1 MGLPKNYRKDLSIT
15 PHKQG
20 FEQRQS
26 ILDDIANQGTYLPK
40 GILHEDMDGE
50 MVNFINSGIDLSLN
64 GEKVPVIFLTSQRW
78 GEFTKTWQYTDID
91 KNIKLPFITIVRKP
105 DAQQGTNYAGT
116 FNIPG
121 RPTFTYMKISTWD
134 GNRKGYDIYKIP
146 QPVSVDIM
154 YEVRLFCNRMRDLN
168 VMNRKML
175 TAFSPLER
183 YIRVNGH
190 PIPLIMDSIGDE
202 STISNLEERKYYVQL
217 YTIKM
222 MGYLL
227 DEDDFVV
234 TPAVSRGINF
244 YEISE
249 NIYKASYQLN
259 VDDKNNTICI
269 NIVFNSGV
277 SSVTIP
283 MNLGATFTIANAT
296 NYSSLIFKV
305 NGNTVNIPFTVNNGD
320 QLYIK
325 VFKNNIQGISE
336 VELNG
341 ITLWVVTI
349 QI

>member
-1 MGLPKNYRKDLSIT
+1 MGLPKNYRKDLNIT

-26 ILDDIANQGTYLPK
+26 ILDDIANKGTYLPK
-40 GILHEDMDGE
+40 GILHEDMDAE
-50 MVNFINSGIDLSLN
+50 LINYIDNNIDLSLA
-64 GEKVPVIFLTSQRW
+64 GEKVPVIFLTAQRW
-78 GEFTKTWQYTDID
+78 AEFSKTWQYSDID

-105 DAQQGTNYAGT
+105 DAQQGTNYAGS

-121 RPTFTYMKISTWD
+121 RPTFTYMKIPTWD

-146 QPVSVDIM
+146 QPISVDIM

-175 TAFSPLER
+175 TSFSSLEK

-190 PIPLIMDSIGDE
+190 PIPLILDSIGDE
-202 STISNLEERKYYVQL
+202 SVISNLDERKYYVQL
-217 YTIKM
+217 FTIKM

-227 DEDDFVV
+227 DEDDFIVS
-234 TPAVSRGINF
+234 PAVSRGIQF

-249 NIYKASYQLN
+249 ELYRAPYQVD
-259 VDDKNNTICI
+259 VDDQNNTICI
-269 NIVFNSGV
+269 NVIFQRGV

-283 MNLGATFTIANAT
+283 IEIDATYNNLNVT
-296 NYSSLIFKV
+296 NSDSVIFKK
-305 NGNTVNIPFTVNNGD
+305 NGVTVTLPFTANNGD

-325 VFKNNIQGISE
+325 INKTDGNEQSE
-336 VELNG
+336 VELSG
-341 ITLWVVTI
+341 II
-349 QI
+349 I

>member
-20 FEQRQS
+20 LEQRQS

-50 MVNFINSGIDLSLN
+50 MVNFVRDGIDLTLN

-121 RPTFTYMKISTWD
+121 RPTFTYMKIPTWD
-134 GNRKGYDIYKIP
+134 GNRRGYDIYKIP

-154 YEVRLFCNRMRDLN
+154 YEVRIFCNRMRDLN
-168 VMNRKML
+168 TMNRKML
-175 TAFSPLER
+175 TTFSPLEK

-202 STISNLEERKYYVQL
+202 STINNLEERKYYVQL

-249 NIYKASYQLN
+249 NMYKAPYQLN
-259 VDDKNNTICI
+259 VDEKNNTICI
-269 NIVFNSGV
+269 NIVFNAGV

-283 MNLGATFTIANAT
+283 MNIGATLTNVNAT
-296 NYSSLIFKV
+296 NYSSLLFKV
-305 NGNTVNIPFTVNNGD
+305 NGVTVTIPFTINNGD

-325 VFKNNIQGISE
+325 VFKNNIQGVSE

-341 ITLWVVTI
+341 ITL
-349 QI
+349 